1 MSLALSTL
9 LYEWRRYMAAVVAL
23 AFSGLLVLAQLGM
36 FMGMGKSWTATIDRA
51 TADIMVLAPGA
62 KGLGQGP
69 SGVARRV
76 MPIVWQ
82 HPEVEAVADLDGSWG
97 RFQSL
102 PKPTDAPGAP
112 RKFEQVQVTAID
124 TSPDAV
130 TIPSDYSPELV
141 EALRQ
146 PFAIAVDETSLK
158 RLGVQLGDRGNYNGK
173 SVYVR
178 AVLRGYP
185 NMQVPSIVMSRDTL
199 RMLGEANEGERVGPL
214 MVRIED
220 PARAEIVAAQLNAN
234 SRGMFRA
241 WTRQELADA
250 NQSAMFEEQII
261 GIMLGFSVF
270 LGVLIGVAIT
280 WQTLRGAI
288 MANIKEFASLRALG
302 VSMGSLRGIVME
314 LSFWVG
320 VVGILASFLLTW
332 LISLLAGSS
341 GVVMYYPFWVLAGV
355 SFMLI
360 LIALMSGFLSLG
372 VLKNSQ
378 PADLLR

>member
-36 FMGMGKSWTATIDRA
+36 FVGMGKAWTATIDRA
-51 TADIMVLAPGA
+51 TADIMILPPGA
-62 KGLGQGP
+62 EGLQGGGASLP
-69 SGVARRV
+69 RRV
-76 MPIVWQ
+76 MPMVWS

-97 RFQSL
+97 RIRSI
-102 PKPTDAPGAP
+102 PKPGEDAEKQRQP
-112 RKFEQVQVTAID
+112 EQVQITAID
-124 TSPDAV
+124 TGPDAV
-130 TIPSDYSPELV
+130 TIPRDYSPELV

-146 PFAIAVDETSLK
+146 PFAIAVDETSLG
-158 RLGVQLGDRGNYNGK
+158 RLGVQLGDRAIYNGK
-173 SVYVR
+173 TVYVR

-185 NMQVPSIVMSRDTL
+185 NMQIANVIMSRDTL
-199 RMLGEANEGERVGPL
+199 RMLGEANNGNRVGPL
-214 MVRIED
+214 MVRIKD
-220 PARAEIVAAQLNAN
+220 PARAEIVANQLNRTAN
-234 SRGMFRA
+234 GLYKA
-241 WTRQELADA
+241 ETRTNLSKFSLID
-250 NQSAMFEEQII
+250 MVKFQIV

-270 LGVLIGVAIT
+270 LGTLIGVAIT

-302 VSMGSLRGIVME
+302 VSMGSLRNIVME

-320 VVGILASFLLTW
+320 IVGVLASFILTW
-332 LISLLAGSS
+332 LISLLAAAGN
-341 GVVMYYPFWVLAGV
+341 VVMAYPPSVLVLVGV
-355 SFMLI
+355 MLI